1 MATAAMTHLIP
12 NFFHHNNGHSQNRQ
26 PIVASGDSRTD
37 AEEHNAERNDVVNWS
52 QGNGTL
58 SPEEVAKNPNEK
70 CVGHSARHLGRED
83 FEFIRTLGTGI

>member
-1 MATAAMTHLIP
+1 MATAAMTNLIP